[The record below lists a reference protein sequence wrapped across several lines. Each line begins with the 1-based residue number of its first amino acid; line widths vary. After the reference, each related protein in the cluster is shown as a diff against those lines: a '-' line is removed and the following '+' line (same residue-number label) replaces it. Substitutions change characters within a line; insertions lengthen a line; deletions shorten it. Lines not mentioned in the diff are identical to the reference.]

1 MASYVL
7 KIETLTYTVTYTT
20 NEYDLIMPDVS
31 LSRGIIECN
40 CIVFTWAEL
49 YSYIEKSQFGNFS
62 DLLY

>member
-1 MASYVL
+1 
-7 KIETLTYTVTYTT
+7 
-20 NEYDLIMPDVS
+20 MPDVS